1 MLELNISWN
10 FSGTSKLLG
19 MGFDLSQNDKTV
31 KHITDKNIRKRK
43 SRYDVSTTHIHERL
57 LSWLSTGTK

>member
-1 MLELNISWN
+1 VLDLFKKKVLELNISWN

-31 KHITDKNIRKRK
+31 KHFTDKN
-43 SRYDVSTTHIHERL
+43 
-57 LSWLSTGTK
+57 TKKYSALKNGLILKK